1 MPYLSA
7 WPRRNTLG
15 TSQWLQRGALLCVIL
30 FLAVA
35 RSRWPAKHTFGV
47 LQCHPVTYRLG
58 SAEFVAIASSTRKLQ
73 NLCILCMQKHLN
85 FCIFQLANNVIK
97 RTGERRIFW
106 RWRLDSKQYLWGQEL
121 AFF

>member
-1 MPYLSA
+1 
-7 WPRRNTLG
+7 LG
-15 TSQWLQRGALLCVIL
+15 ASPWLQRAALLCVIL

-35 RSRWPAKHTFGV
+35 RSRWPAKRACGV
-47 LQCHPVTYRLG
+47 SQCYSVTYRLG
-58 SAEFVAIASSTRKLQ
+58 SAEFAAITSSTRKLQ

-85 FCIFQLANNVIK
+85 FCSFQLANNVIK

-106 RWRLDSKQYLWGQEL
+106 RWRLDCKQYLWGQEV